1 MNLIE
6 TLRNDPDLQPYFCMD
21 CTENEVA
28 AAIDT
33 AITMDKILIIK
44 VDDFYNNQHL
54 GKNTP
59 KSIDCLIVQL
69 CDEGHYHVYLVELK
83 NVKNARQ
90 LTTDAIREKFQNTLF
105 DFMSDRFRNYFYD
118 TNFDLQL
125 RLILIAGS
133 IKNNTNRN
141 FNIDFL
147 QTMPPFRFA
156 NKRYAIEH
164 NIPIR

>member
-21 CTENEVA
+21 CTENDVA

-33 AITMDKILIIK
+33 AITMDKVLIIK

-54 GKNTP
+54 ENTP

-83 NVKNARQ
+83 NVKNAQ
-90 LTTDAIREKFQNTLF
+90 LLTKEDIREKFLGVLKEVLKKG
-105 DFMSDRFRNYFYD
+105 Y
-118 TNFDLQL
+118 
-125 RLILIAGS
+125 I
-133 IKNNTNRN
+133 
-141 FNIDFL
+141 
-147 QTMPPFRFA
+147 
-156 NKRYAIEH
+156 
-164 NIPIR
+164 